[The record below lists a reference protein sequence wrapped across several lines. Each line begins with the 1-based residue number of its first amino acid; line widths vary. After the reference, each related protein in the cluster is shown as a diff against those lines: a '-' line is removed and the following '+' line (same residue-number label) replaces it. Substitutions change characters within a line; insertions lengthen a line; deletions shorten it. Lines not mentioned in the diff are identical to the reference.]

1 MLFFVLWRFLLHGQC
16 AGVIWVVC
24 DGNLG
29 VLGRK
34 TWEDRVGSG
43 VGVRIRERMGRGGRE
58 KREEGVGVGERGVE
72 WVKLVY

>member
-1 MLFFVLWRFLLHGQC
+1 V
-16 AGVIWVVC
+16 
-24 DGNLG
+24 

-43 VGVRIRERMGRGGRE
+43 VGVRIREGMGRGGRE
-58 KREEGVGVGERGVE
+58 RRKEGVGVGERGVE